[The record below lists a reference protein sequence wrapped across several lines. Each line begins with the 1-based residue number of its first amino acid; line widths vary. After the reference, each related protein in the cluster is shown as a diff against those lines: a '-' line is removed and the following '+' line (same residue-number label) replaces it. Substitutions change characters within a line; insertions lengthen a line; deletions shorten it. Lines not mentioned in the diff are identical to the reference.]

1 MMRRGA
7 RRTARRTGRRT
18 ARRTTRRTAHRVH
31 RRRRRRRVLVGGA
44 VLVAAGAAAYGAYK
58 LTQNDVDQI
67 EQHTGQSVED
77 LSDEE
82 LQSAMNDLDIE
93 SQELTDE
100 DRAAFEADS
109 RDEGYDD
116 EPEDSY
122 LDELEQLSD
131 LHDKGIITDEEF
143 EAKKKQL
150 LGL

>member
-1 MMRRGA
+1 MMRRG
-7 RRTARRTGRRT
+7 ARRTGRRT

-58 LTQNDVDQI
+58 LTQPDVDQI

-77 LSDEE
+77 LSDEQ
-82 LQSAMNDLDIE
+82 LQSAMNDLGIE

-100 DRAAFEADS
+100 DRAAFEADAG
-109 RDEGYDD
+109 DKGYDE
-116 EPEDSY
+116 EPEDSN
-122 LDELEQLSD
+122 LDELEKLAD
-131 LHDKGIITDEEF
+131 LHDKGIVTDEEF

>member
-58 LTQNDVDQI
+58 LTQRVVDQI
-67 EQHTGQSVED
+67 EQHTGQSVD
-77 LSDEE
+77 DMSDEQ
-82 LQSAMNDLDIE
+82 LQSAMNDLGIQ

-100 DRAAFEADS
+100 DRAAFDADS
-109 RDEGYDD
+109 EYEEYDEGPQ
-116 EPEDSY
+116 ESN
-122 LDELEQLSD
+122 LDELEKLAD
-131 LHDKGIITDEEF
+131 LRDKGIITDEEF